1 MRVRE
6 LGCCPHWWDGSGDL
20 VVWQLERG
28 QEAMSGQIGPSVGRK
43 TDPPSFFLS
52 GHPQPA
58 TTGTRSFISSDQ
70 ESMLKN
76 CVNEKLGRQGSDKV
90 VENLRSDKLS
100 KIWDLTR
107 ETNRAVKSIGAKLGG
122 PCLLFTKTQNTSSDS
137 FVVFYL
143 LSSIWIA
150 VNCKASSKSGKNIFY
165 ISFQNRITWI
175 FVL

>member
-1 MRVRE
+1 MSTRE

-28 QEAMSGQIGPSVGRK
+28 QEAMSGQIGPPVGRK
-43 TDPPSFFLS
+43 TDPQSFFLS
-52 GHPQPA
+52 GHPQPT

-76 CVNEKLGRQGSDKV
+76 CVNEKLGCQGSDKV

-100 KIWDLTR
+100 KIWDLTT
-107 ETNRAVKSIGAKLGG
+107 ETNRAVKSIGPKAGG

-143 LSSIWIA
+143 VSRICLAVSAKSS
-150 VNCKASSKSGKNIFY
+150 KNIFY
-165 ISFQNRITWI
+165 ISFQTRVMWI

>member
-1 MRVRE
+1 MSTRE

-28 QEAMSGQIGPSVGRK
+28 QEAMSGQIGPPVGRK
-43 TDPPSFFLS
+43 TDPQSFFLS
-52 GHPQPA
+52 GQVIHNPLLPA
-58 TTGTRSFISSDQ
+58 PVPSFRVTKSRCWRIAWT
-70 ESMLKN
+70 K
-76 CVNEKLGRQGSDKV
+76 KLGRQGSDKV

-107 ETNRAVKSIGAKLGG
+107 ETNRAVKSIGAKAGG

-150 VNCKASSKSGKNIFY
+150 VWIAKQV
-165 ISFQNRITWI
+165 QNRAKTY
-175 FVL
+175 FTSVSKTE